1 MSTAEKR
8 QYSIQEYLDIE
19 RASETKHEYY
29 QGEIFAM
36 GGASL
41 AHTDIVSNLV
51 KRLGNFFEEG
61 SCRALPNDIR
71 VKVDAT
77 GLYTYP
83 DVTVVCS
90 QPQLEDG
97 VFDTLLNPKLIVEVL
112 SESTEAYDRGQK
124 FAHYRT
130 IDSLEEYVL
139 VSQDDDLVEVFTRQE
154 NGQWLLSEAR
164 RRDSSIYLRSL
175 DCRLSLQN
183 IYQRVEIPAPR
194 QDPTHD

>member
-71 VKVDAT
+71 VKVDT
-77 GLYTYP
+77 Q
-83 DVTVVCS
+83 S
-90 QPQLEDG
+90 
-97 VFDTLLNPKLIVEVL
+97 
-112 SESTEAYDRGQK
+112 
-124 FAHYRT
+124 
-130 IDSLEEYVL
+130 
-139 VSQDDDLVEVFTRQE
+139 
-154 NGQWLLSEAR
+154 
-164 RRDSSIYLRSL
+164 
-175 DCRLSLQN
+175 
-183 IYQRVEIPAPR
+183 
-194 QDPTHD
+194 